1 MENGNPLSA
10 LAFLIIE
17 CLFYIMFSRF
27 FPESD
32 ERRVLVVF
40 VFRRGRDVRPGEIR
54 YASGPWKNG
63 SPLSDFG
70 FFIIKCLFYNMF
82 SPFLPR
88 RRAKAA
94 ATATQKWSFHN
105 MF

>member
-1 MENGNPLSA
+1 MAPLSA
-10 LAFLIIE
+10 IW
-17 CLFYIMFSRF
+17 LFYHKMFILQYVF
-27 FPESD
+27 TIFPESD

-63 SPLSDFG
+63 NPLSDFG